1 MNLFYRQVGEG
12 QPIIIL
18 HGIFGSCDN
27 WLTMSKSIA
36 EKGYTVYAIDQRNH
50 GRSPQSDVFDYE
62 SMAADLMGF
71 IDAHAIQKP
80 VLIGHSMGGKTVM
93 NFAMRYPDTFSKLVV
108 VDMATKFYSVHQ
120 TEILKG
126 LAAIDL
132 PALTNRNEA
141 DEILSSYEPNLSVRQ
156 FLLKNLYRN
165 DDGQFDW
172 RLNLPVISK
181 NIALVGNSVP
191 ALRTISEPTLFMRGQ
206 KSNYVLDEDMPDIK
220 KLFPN
225 VVFDTIEGAGHWV
238 QAEQPESF
246 LKSLMAFL

>member
-36 EKGYTVYAIDQRNH
+36 EKGYAVYAIDQRNH
-50 GRSPQSDVFDYE
+50 GRSSQSEAFDYE
-62 SMAADLMGF
+62 SMAADLMEF
-71 IDAHAIQKP
+71 IDAHSILKP
-80 VLIGHSMGGKTVM
+80 TLIGHSMGGKTVM
-93 NFAMRYPDTFSKLVV
+93 NFAMYYPDTYSKLVI
-108 VDMATKFYSVHQ
+108 VDMATKFYAVHQ
-120 TEILKG
+120 TDILRG

-132 PALTNRNEA
+132 LSLANRNEA
-141 DEILSSYEPNLSVRQ
+141 DEILRDFEPNLSVRQ

-165 DDGQFDW
+165 ESGQFDW

-181 NIALVGNSVP
+181 NIALVGNAVP
-191 ALRTISEPTLFMRGQ
+191 ALRTITEPTLFMRGQ
-206 KSNYVLDEDMPDIK
+206 KSNYVLDEDMIDIL

-225 VVFDTIEGAGHWV
+225 AVFDTIEGAGHWV
-238 QAEQPESF
+238 QAEQPDGF
-246 LKSLMAFL
+246 LRSLIRFL